1 LQRTSTSTLGP
12 NKVQIACHDKI
23 ELHPLI
29 MILKTYPWLTLLAAS
44 ICLADLTLAPKTLA
58 DDISNAVDAF
68 DRDLGLQRGGPDA
81 INVDQQGSAAAGPN
95 SDAKTKKNGHPR
107 KPRVADALSSSDSLT
122 FHPNQRVTDSV
133 RGYMIA
139 TVTRNDMAAIP
150 AVEKRFANDAL
161 LHRFDR
167 RFAPYGFSSRNL
179 GDTLTGCLIACWE
192 IVNDTDASANRAGI
206 LRVQEEVRTRM
217 KARGKVAAMSD
228 TDKQRNSEFI
238 KYLTVLA
245 IDRMNDLKQKR
256 DAVGLRRLQEQVAK
270 PPLKFGYDLRGM
282 RLTDQGFVQ

>member
-1 LQRTSTSTLGP
+1 
-12 NKVQIACHDKI
+12 
-23 ELHPLI
+23 
-29 MILKTYPWLTLLAAS
+29 MILKTNPWLILLAAS
-44 ICLADLTLAPKTLA
+44 ICLGYLTLAPKILA

-68 DRDLGLQRGGPDA
+68 DRDLGLERVGPDA
-81 INVDQQGSAAAGPN
+81 INVDQQSSAAAGPN
-95 SDAKTKKNGHPR
+95 SETKTKKNGNPR
-107 KPRVADALSSSDSLT
+107 KPRVADAVLSSGGLT

-161 LHRFDR
+161 LHRFDQ

-179 GDTLTGCLIACWE
+179 GDTLAGCLIACWE
-192 IVNDTDASANRAGI
+192 IVNDADASGNRAGI
-206 LRVQEEVRTRM
+206 LRVQEEVRSRM
-217 KARGKVAAMSD
+217 KAKGKVAALSD

-245 IDRMNDLKQKR
+245 IDRKNELKRKH
-256 DAVGLRRLQEQVAK
+256 DAGGLRRLQEQVAK

-282 RLTDQGFVQ
+282 RLTDQGFVK